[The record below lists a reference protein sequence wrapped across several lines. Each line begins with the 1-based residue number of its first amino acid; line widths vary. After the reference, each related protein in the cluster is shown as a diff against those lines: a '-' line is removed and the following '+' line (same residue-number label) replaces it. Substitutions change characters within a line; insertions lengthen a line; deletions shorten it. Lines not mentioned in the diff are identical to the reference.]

1 MGARGPIPKREAERR
16 RRNKSDQPTGTV
28 RITGRVR
35 TPAADKAWHPIAK
48 RLYLALKRSG
58 QSKFYEASD
67 WSTAYLLAESLSRDL
82 KPQPIGV
89 SEATGKVLRARQPL
103 KGSSLAAYLK
113 GFAALGVT
121 EGDRR
126 RMGIEIERNPQKP
139 ELASVSV
146 MDEYRDALG
155 G

>member
-1 MGARGPIPKREAERR
+1 MGSRGPVPKRDAERR
-16 RRNKSDQPTGTV
+16 RENKPETPTDTIEVAGPV
-28 RITGRVR
+28 EIPPADPHWHAIARRIYES
-35 TPAADKAWHPIAK
+35 
-48 RLYLALKRSG
+48 LELSG
-58 QSKFYEASD
+58 QSEFYEASD
-67 WSTAYLLAESLSRDL
+67 WAAAYVLAESLSRDL
-82 KPQPIGV
+82 KPQPIGI